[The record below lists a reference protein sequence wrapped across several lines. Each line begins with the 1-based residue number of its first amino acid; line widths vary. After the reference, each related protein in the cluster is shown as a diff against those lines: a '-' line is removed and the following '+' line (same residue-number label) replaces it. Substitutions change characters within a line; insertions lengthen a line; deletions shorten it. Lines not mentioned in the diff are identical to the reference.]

1 MRSERNVSGATRRGK
16 RENGLARRLTRFA
29 RVSAGLTGVAA
40 RGAGRALGGTRIFSA
55 SNAAD
60 LTEVLGNLRGPVMKV
75 AQFVATVPGA
85 LPREVAA
92 PLLTLQTNAPPMGA
106 AFVRRRMAA
115 ELGRDWEKNFR
126 SFDREAAAAASLGQ
140 VHRAVGKDG
149 RALACKLQYPN
160 MSAAVDS
167 DVRQLKTALGIQR
180 SLDRT
185 IDTREVAEEI
195 EARLKEELDYLREA
209 AHMRLYRTMLADC
222 SDIVVPDPITRLST
236 ARLLTMTWLDG
247 KPILDCVAAPLSV
260 RNRVAR
266 ALFRA
271 WWRPFARY
279 GTIHGDPHLGNYT
292 VRNDGGVNLL
302 DFGCIRTFPA
312 SFVEGVVDLYRALR
326 YRDDA
331 LAATA
336 YRGWGFKAITP
347 ELVRVMNMWARFIFT
362 PLLDDRTRL
371 VDDGVPAAEYGLKQA
386 NEVHAKLRE
395 LGGIRPPR
403 EFVFMD
409 RAAIGLGGALIRLG
423 ARLNFHRLFEEEIA
437 NFDVGAVAGRQRAAF
452 AAAGVP
458 LPANK

>member
-1 MRSERNVSGATRRGK
+1 MAGN
-16 RENGLARRLTRFA
+16 RENGLARRLTRLA

-85 LPREVAA
+85 LPKEVAA
-92 PLLTLQTNAPPMGA
+92 PLLNLQTNAPPMGI

-115 ELGRDWEKNFR
+115 ELGPDWEKPFR
-126 SFDREAAAAASLGQ
+126 SFDRCATAAASLGQ
-140 VHRAVGKDG
+140 VHRAISREG

-167 DVRQLKTALGIQR
+167 DVRQLKAALGIQR

-185 IDTREVAEEI
+185 IDTREIAKEI

-209 AHMRLYRTMLADC
+209 AHMRLYRIMLADC
-222 SDIVVPDPITRLST
+222 SDIAIPEPLAKLST
-236 ARLLTMTWLDG
+236 ARLLTMTWLNG
-247 KPILDCVAAPLSV
+247 KPILESVAAPLFV
-260 RNRVAR
+260 RNRVAS

-292 VRNDGGVNLL
+292 VRKEGGVNLL

-312 SFVEGVVDLYRALR
+312 SFVGGVVDLYRALQR
-326 YRDDA
+326 RDDD

-336 YRGWGFKAITP
+336 YRRWGFKAVTP
-347 ELVRVMNMWARFIFT
+347 ELVHVMNMWARFIFT
-362 PLLDDRTRL
+362 PLLDDRPRL

-386 NEVHAKLRE
+386 NEVHMRLKE
-395 LGGIRPPR
+395 LGGIRPPG

-437 NFDVGAVAGRQRAAF
+437 NFDVGTVADQQRAAF

-458 LPANK
+458 LPQDG

>member
-1 MRSERNVSGATRRGK
+1 MGDEPVGGN
-16 RENGLARRLTRFA
+16 RENSLTRRLTRFA

-40 RGAGRALGGTRIFSA
+40 RGAGRALGGTRVFSA

-75 AQFVATVPGA
+75 AQFVATIPGA
-85 LPREVAA
+85 LPTEVAA
-92 PLLTLQTNAPPMGA
+92 PLLNLQANAPPMGA

-115 ELGRDWEKNFR
+115 ELGPDWERQFR
-126 SFDREAAAAASLGQ
+126 SFDRAAAAAASLGQ
-140 VHRAVGKDG
+140 VHPAVARDG

-167 DVRQLKTALGIQR
+167 DVRQLRTALGIQR

-185 IDTREVAEEI
+185 IDTREIAKEI
-195 EARLKEELDYLREA
+195 EARLKEELDYVREA
-209 AHMRLYRTMLADC
+209 AHMHLYRIMLADC
-222 SDIVVPDPITRLST
+222 SDIVIPEPIAKLST

-260 RNRVAR
+260 RNHVGA

-292 VRNDGGVNLL
+292 VRKDGGVNLL

-312 SFVEGVVDLYRALR
+312 SFVGGVVDLYRALQH
-326 YRDDA
+326 RDDA

-336 YRGWGFKAITP
+336 YRRWGFKAITP
-347 ELVRVMNMWARFIFT
+347 ELVQVMNMWARFIFT
-362 PLLDDRTRL
+362 PLLDDRRRL
-371 VDDGVPAAEYGLKQA
+371 VDDGVPAAMYGLKQA

-437 NFDVGAVAGRQRAAF
+437 NFDVRAVATRQRTAF
-452 AAAGVP
+452 GAAGVP
-458 LPANK
+458 LPEGK

>member
-1 MRSERNVSGATRRGK
+1 VQND

-75 AQFVATVPGA
+75 AQFIATVPGA
-85 LPREVAA
+85 LPKEVAA
-92 PLLTLQTNAPPMGA
+92 PLLSLQTNAPPMGA
-106 AFVRRRMAA
+106 SFVSRRMAA
-115 ELGRDWEKNFR
+115 ELGADWEKKFR
-126 SFDREAAAAASLGQ
+126 SFDRNAAAAASLGQ
-140 VHRAVGKDG
+140 VHRAVAKDG
-149 RALACKLQYPN
+149 RSLACKLQYPN

-180 SLDRT
+180 SLDGT
-185 IDTREVAEEI
+185 IDTREIADEI

-209 AHMRLYRTMLADC
+209 AHMRLYRSMLADC
-222 SDIVVPDPITRLST
+222 ADIAVPEPFAKLTT
-236 ARLLTMTWLDG
+236 KRLLTMTWLQG
-247 KPILDCVAAPLSV
+247 QPILDIVTAPLSV
-260 RNRVAR
+260 RNRVAT

-279 GTIHGDPHLGNYT
+279 GVIHGDPHLGNYSI
-292 VRNDGGVNLL
+292 RADRGINLL
-302 DFGCIRTFPA
+302 DFGCVRTFPA
-312 SFVEGVVDLYRALR
+312 SFVRGVVNLYRALQR
-326 YRDDA
+326 KDDA
-331 LAATA
+331 LATKA
-336 YRGWGFKAITP
+336 YRGWGFRAVTP
-347 ELVRVMNMWARFIFT
+347 ELVGVMNMWARFIFT

-409 RAAIGLGGALIRLG
+409 RAAIGLGGALIRLE
-423 ARLNFHRLFEEEIA
+423 ARVNFHKLFEEEIA
-437 NFDVGAVAGRQRAAF
+437 NFDSDAVAARQRAAF

-458 LPANK
+458 LPEDR

>member
-1 MRSERNVSGATRRGK
+1 MAGN

-60 LTEVLGNLRGPVMKV
+60 LTEVLGHLRGPVMKV

-85 LPREVAA
+85 LPKEVAA
-92 PLLTLQTNAPPMGA
+92 PLLNLQANAPPMGA
-106 AFVRRRMAA
+106 GFVRRRMAA
-115 ELGRDWEKNFR
+115 ELGPDWEKQFR
-126 SFDREAAAAASLGQ
+126 SFDRNAAAAASLGQ

-149 RALACKLQYPN
+149 RILACKLQYPN

-185 IDTREVAEEI
+185 IDTREIAEEI

-209 AHMRLYRTMLADC
+209 AHMRLYRIMLSDYG
-222 SDIVVPDPITRLST
+222 DIVIPEPLVKLST

-247 KPILDCVAAPLSV
+247 KPILDVVGAPQAV
-260 RNRVAR
+260 RNRVAN

-271 WWRPFARY
+271 WWHPFARY

-292 VRNDGGVNLL
+292 VRKHGEVNLL

-312 SFVEGVVDLYRALR
+312 SFVGGVVDLYRALQR
-326 YRDDA
+326 RDDD

-336 YRGWGFKAITP
+336 YRRWGFQSVTP
-347 ELVRVMNMWARFIFT
+347 ELVHVMNMWARFIFT
-362 PLLDDRTRL
+362 PLLDDRARL

-395 LGGIRPPR
+395 LGGIKPPG

-423 ARLNFHRLFEEEIA
+423 ARLNFHKLFEEEIA
-437 NFDVGAVAGRQRAAF
+437 SFDIGAVAGRQRAAF
-452 AAAGVP
+452 SAAGVP
-458 LPANK
+458 LPMGR

>member
-1 MRSERNVSGATRRGK
+1 MVGN
-16 RENGLARRLTRFA
+16 RENGLARRLTRLA

-85 LPREVAA
+85 LPKEVAA
-92 PLLTLQTNAPPMGA
+92 PLLNLQTNAPPMGV

-115 ELGRDWEKNFR
+115 ELGPDWEKQFR
-126 SFDREAAAAASLGQ
+126 SFDRHATAAASLGQ
-140 VHRAVGKDG
+140 VHRAVSREG

-185 IDTREVAEEI
+185 IDTREIAEEI
-195 EARLKEELDYLREA
+195 EARMKEELDYLREA
-209 AHMRLYRTMLADC
+209 AHMRLYRIMLADC
-222 SDIVVPDPITRLST
+222 SDIAIPEPLAKLST
-236 ARLLTMTWLDG
+236 ARLLTMTWLNG
-247 KPILDCVAAPLSV
+247 KPILESVAAPLFV
-260 RNRVAR
+260 RNRVAS

-292 VRNDGGVNLL
+292 VRKEGGVNLL

-312 SFVEGVVDLYRALR
+312 SFVGGVVDLYRALQR
-326 YRDDA
+326 RDDD

-336 YRGWGFKAITP
+336 YRRWGFKAVTP
-347 ELVRVMNMWARFIFT
+347 ELVHVMNMWARFIFT
-362 PLLDDRTRL
+362 PLLDDRPRL

-386 NEVHAKLRE
+386 NEVHMRLKE
-395 LGGIRPPR
+395 LGGIRPPG

-423 ARLNFHRLFEEEIA
+423 ARLNFHKLFEEEIA
-437 NFDVGAVAGRQRAAF
+437 NFDIGTVADQQRAAF

-458 LPANK
+458 LPQGG

>member
-1 MRSERNVSGATRRGK
+1 MAGN

-60 LTEVLGNLRGPVMKV
+60 LTEVLGHLRGPVMKV

-85 LPREVAA
+85 LPKEVAA
-92 PLLTLQTNAPPMGA
+92 PLLNLQANAPPMGTG
-106 AFVRRRMAA
+106 FVRRRMAT
-115 ELGRDWEKNFR
+115 ELGPDWQKQFR
-126 SFDREAAAAASLGQ
+126 SFDRNAAAAASLGQ

-149 RALACKLQYPN
+149 RFLACKLQYPN

-180 SLDRT
+180 NLYRT
-185 IDTREVAEEI
+185 IDTREIAEEI

-209 AHMRLYRTMLADC
+209 AHMRLYRIMLADC
-222 SDIVVPDPITRLST
+222 ADIVIPEPIAKLST

-247 KPILDCVAAPLSV
+247 KPILDVVTAPQSI
-260 RNRVAR
+260 RDRVAS

-271 WWRPFARY
+271 WWHPFARY
-279 GTIHGDPHLGNYT
+279 GTIHGDPHLGNYS
-292 VRNDGGVNLL
+292 VRKHGGVNLL

-312 SFVEGVVDLYRALR
+312 SFVSGVVDLYRALQS
-326 YRDDA
+326 RDDA

-336 YRGWGFKAITP
+336 YRRWGFKSVSP

-362 PLLDDRTRL
+362 PLLDDRSRL

-386 NEVHAKLRE
+386 NEVHAKLRA

-423 ARLNFHRLFEEEIA
+423 ARLNFHKLFEEEIA
-437 NFDVGAVAGRQRAAF
+437 SFDIGAVAARQQAAF

-458 LPANK
+458 LPVGR

>member
-1 MRSERNVSGATRRGK
+1 MSGN

-40 RGAGRALGGTRIFSA
+40 RGAGRALRGTHVFSP

-60 LTEVLGNLRGPVMKV
+60 LTEVLGKLRGPVMKV

-85 LPREVAA
+85 LPLEVAA
-92 PLLTLQTNAPPMGA
+92 PLLSLQTNAPPMGE

-115 ELGRDWEKNFR
+115 ELGPDWEKHFR

-140 VHRAVGKDG
+140 VHRAVGRDG

-180 SLDRT
+180 SLDGT
-185 IDTREVAEEI
+185 IDTREIAKEI

-209 AHMRLYRTMLADC
+209 SHMRLYRIMLADC
-222 SDIVVPDPITRLST
+222 SDIAIPEPVTKLST
-236 ARLLTMTWLDG
+236 ARLLTMTWLVG
-247 KPILDCVAAPLSV
+247 KPILECVAAPLSV
-260 RNRVAR
+260 RNRVAS

-271 WWRPFARY
+271 WWHPFARY

-292 VRNDGGVNLL
+292 VRKNGGVNLL

-312 SFVEGVVDLYRALR
+312 SFVGGVVDLYRALQH
-326 YRDDA
+326 RDDA
-331 LAATA
+331 LAAAA
-336 YRGWGFKAITP
+336 YRRWGFKAVTP
-347 ELVRVMNMWARFIFT
+347 ELVRVMNMWARFIFA
-362 PLLDDRTRL
+362 PLLDDRSRL
-371 VDDGVPAAEYGLKQA
+371 VDDGVPAAQYGLKQA
-386 NEVHAKLRE
+386 NEVHAKLRD

-423 ARLNFHRLFEEEIA
+423 ARLNFHQLFEDEIA
-437 NFDVGAVAGRQRAAF
+437 DFNIDAVAGRQRDAF
-452 AAAGVP
+452 SAAGVP
-458 LPANK
+458 LPVNQ